1 MNELE
6 TVNMLVKLLQGREPF
21 VHVRFGDGDIMFMS
35 GTGSVITGDGEE
47 WSRDLQSGLLVS
59 WLRLASYTQG
69 FLLLGDVETYAVS
82 DGVEKQWWM
91 LRTIFDQL
99 HAEYEPPP
107 VHWAHMEALRV
118 GFGYARPFYEAFR
131 DDPREK
137 ALVAPAH
144 FEEIAQV
151 LGCEHVEVPLHVA
164 WQTASDTADYVRNF
178 EVAAFAAGRGGK
190 IMQGILADTEP
201 GLVQI
206 DIGSGLDILLDEGVR
221 RGTDLGLVRSEL
233 VREYRE
239 AGLCP

>member
-6 TVNMLVKLLQGREPF
+6 TVNMLVKLLQGRESF

-47 WSRDLQSGLLVS
+47 WSHDLQTMLLIS
-59 WLRLASYTQG
+59 WLRLASYQG
-69 FLLLGDVETYAVS
+69 EFLLLGDVETYAVS

-91 LRTIFDQL
+91 LRTIFDHL
-99 HAEYEPPP
+99 RAEYDAP
-107 VHWAHMEALRV
+107 VQHNAHMEALRV
-118 GFGYARPFYEAFR
+118 GFGYARPFYEALR
-131 DDPREK
+131 DDDRSK

-144 FEEIAQV
+144 FAEIAEV

-164 WQTASDTADYVRNF
+164 WQHAADTADLVRNF

-190 IMQGILADTEP
+190 IMQGLLADIYPE
-201 GLVQI
+201 LVQI

-221 RGTDLGLVRSEL
+221 RGTDLNLVRAEL
-233 VREYRE
+233 VKEYRE